1 MTRKPPS
8 RSDHLRSA
16 IAQEA
21 ARLMAEHGI
30 HDFGVAKRKAAERYG
45 ISEGAVLPKNIEIEA
60 ALVAHQRLFGND
72 QHARS
77 LLRQR
82 RAALSAMQLLEPF
95 QPRLVGPVLTG
106 SATEYAD
113 VQLHVFADPAEA
125 VYIRMLDRHIEHEV
139 IERRVKMQAD
149 RQLALPGMRFAL
161 DDETIDVAI
170 FPCDGIRQAP
180 ASPVDG
186 RPMRRADAAE
196 VQELVAELPGAVA
209 RG

>member
-1 MTRKPPS
+1 
-8 RSDHLRSA
+8 
-16 IAQEA
+16 
-21 ARLMAEHGI
+21 
-30 HDFGVAKRKAAERYG
+30 
-45 ISEGAVLPKNIEIEA
+45 
-60 ALVAHQRLFGND
+60 
-72 QHARS
+72 ARS